1 MRMSQNAAALIKAD
15 AGEPAPAS
23 KGSRAEPRKGSL
35 HQDAVAELRKMI
47 VSGEFLPGERLR
59 EVAVSQRLGM
69 SRTPLREAFRTLAAE
84 GLVDLLPNRSVVVT
98 ELDPTEA
105 ADVFALLGSMEALAA
120 QQACKRMTD
129 EEIAELGQLQAEMV
143 RHYERNERSTYG
155 DLNRRVHELLV
166 EGSRNVSLILAWRLI
181 LPRADRARRLNTLD
195 RASWAEFLQKHQQ
208 IYDALAARNAPL
220 LRALMQDHFDHAVDR
235 MTRRLSGKGKGAP

>member
-1 MRMSQNAAALIKAD
+1 MEESATAVLERNPAAEIHA
-15 AGEPAPAS
+15 
-23 KGSRAEPRKGSL
+23 RARLEPRKGSL

-84 GLVDLLPNRSVVVT
+84 GLVNLLPNRSVVVS

-120 QQACKRMTD
+120 QQSCKRMTD
-129 EEIAELGQLQAEMV
+129 EEIAEMGRLQAEM
-143 RHYERNERSTYG
+143 RRNYELNDRSTYNE
-155 DLNRRVHELLV
+155 LNRRVHELMV
-166 EGSRNVSLILAWRLI
+166 EGSKNLSLILAWRLI

-208 IYDALAARNAPL
+208 IYDALAARNANL
-220 LRALMQDHFDHAVDR
+220 LSALMQDHFDHAVDR
-235 MTRRLSGKGKGAP
+235 MTRRLTGGKAKSAT

>member
-1 MRMSQNAAALIKAD
+1 MSKNAAAAVID
-15 AGEPAPAS
+15 AEPVPVRRVAKP
-23 KGSRAEPRKGSL
+23 EPRKGSL

-84 GLVDLLPNRSVVVT
+84 GLVNLLPNRSVVVS

-120 QQACKRMTD
+120 QQACKRMTN
-129 EEIAELGQLQAEMV
+129 EEIAELGQLQAEM
-143 RHYERNERSTYG
+143 RRNYELNDRTTYN
-155 DLNRRVHELLV
+155 DLNRRVHELMV
-166 EGSRNVSLILAWRLI
+166 EGSKNLSLILAWRLI

-208 IYDALAARNAPL
+208 IYDALAARNANL
-220 LRALMQDHFDHAVDR
+220 LSALMQDHFDHAVDR
-235 MTRRLSGKGKGAP
+235 MTRRLSGGKGKGAV